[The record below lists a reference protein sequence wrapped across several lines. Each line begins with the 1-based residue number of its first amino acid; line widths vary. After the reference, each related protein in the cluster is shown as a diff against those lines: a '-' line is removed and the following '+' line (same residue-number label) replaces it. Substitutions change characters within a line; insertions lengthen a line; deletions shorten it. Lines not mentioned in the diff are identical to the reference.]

1 MPKIRSLWISSQNFD
16 PMLFKLL
23 KVFTQCFVHCN
34 VLLGLLVS
42 NTHILGHKRKQKAWG
57 RSPQAIVW
65 DHCLLVVHIFWRFYC
80 SSIVSIVLFYCF
92 YLEKIWC
99 FKMSFG
105 LLYDGFIFNLP
116 ECILFLFRTEA
127 ENTSIPPVDVQMTFT
142 KGSGTCSVYLEMQ
155 FSGAWMHIKDKR
167 VGWELAGEKKKK
179 RLRKSGPCT
188 IATYVPFSFHSQSG
202 YS

>member
-80 SSIVSIVLFYCF
+80 SSTVSIWKRFDASRCLLASFMMVL
-92 YLEKIWC
+92 YL
-99 FKMSFG
+99 
-105 LLYDGFIFNLP
+105 
-116 ECILFLFRTEA
+116 
-127 ENTSIPPVDVQMTFT
+127 
-142 KGSGTCSVYLEMQ
+142 TCQSVYCSCFGQ
-155 FSGAWMHIKDKR
+155 KQKIPVSHQWMYR
-167 VGWELAGEKKKK
+167 W
-179 RLRKSGPCT
+179 
-188 IATYVPFSFHSQSG
+188 HSQKAQHSELLQRRPDLSTQRDPSTASEWSPVSAMHG
-202 YS
+202 GANQVMRGNSCEAPSLRGLCVYPFCAPWAKRIL

>member
-1 MPKIRSLWISSQNFD
+1 MFRSL
-16 PMLFKLL
+16 
-23 KVFTQCFVHCN
+23 QCFTGASGVQYPHFRAQKEAKSVRQKSSGHSMRPLPAGCSHFLA
-34 VLLGLLVS
+34 VLL
-42 NTHILGHKRKQKAWG
+42 
-57 RSPQAIVW
+57 
-65 DHCLLVVHIFWRFYC
+65 F
-80 SSIVSIVLFYCF
+80 FYCF

-179 RLRKSGPCT
+179 AQKKWSMYYSYLCSLQLS
-188 IATYVPFSFHSQSG
+188 FSVRVFLEGFIYIS
-202 YS
+202 

>member
-1 MPKIRSLWISSQNFD
+1 MFRSL
-16 PMLFKLL
+16 
-23 KVFTQCFVHCN
+23 QCFTGASGVQYPHFRAQKEAKSMRQKSSGHSMRPLPAGCSYFLA
-34 VLLGLLVS
+34 VLL
-42 NTHILGHKRKQKAWG
+42 
-57 RSPQAIVW
+57 
-65 DHCLLVVHIFWRFYC
+65 F
-80 SSIVSIVLFYCF
+80 FYCF

-116 ECILFLFRTEA
+116 ECILFLFRTEQK
-127 ENTSIPPVDVQMTFT
+127 IPVSHQWMYRWHSQKAQVRAVCIWKCSFLVLGCTLKT
-142 KGSGTCSVYLEMQ
+142 K
-155 FSGAWMHIKDKR
+155 
-167 VGWELAGEKKKK
+167 ELVESWLEKKKK